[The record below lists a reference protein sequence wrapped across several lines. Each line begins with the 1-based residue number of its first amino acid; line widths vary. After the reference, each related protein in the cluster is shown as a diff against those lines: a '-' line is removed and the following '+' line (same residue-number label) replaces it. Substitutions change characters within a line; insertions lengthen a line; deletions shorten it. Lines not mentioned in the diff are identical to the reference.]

1 MSASGI
7 GEEGRERGV
16 DVHDPGTAAVERRVR
31 HGQDE
36 VVLRIDRD
44 PAAVDVGDARQAERR
59 DDRRGAAS
67 RVVEE
72 AESDRHVDRRGGTR
86 GHVGQRGEDRPL
98 RVDGNP
104 LGRGREPIAGRRGDQ
119 DRGNPTR

>member
-1 MSASGI
+1 M
-7 GEEGRERGV
+7 
-16 DVHDPGTAAVERRVR
+16 HDPGTAAVERRVA

-59 DDRRGAAS
+59 DGRRGAAS

-72 AESDRHVDRRGGTR
+72 AEPDGHVDRRGGTR
-86 GHVGQRGEDRPL
+86 GYVGQRGEDRPL

-104 LGRGREPIAGRRGDQ
+104 PGRGRQPIAGRRGDQ